1 MSRVLLL
8 DHFDSFTFNV
18 AHGLATAG
26 AEVQVLRVDA
36 GSVDEMA
43 KIEADLLVLGP
54 GPGRPE
60 EAVLALALVLRLAG
74 RLPILGIC
82 LGHQILALAFGGRV
96 GPASEPV
103 HGKTSRIHHDGRGLF
118 AGLPDPLDVGRYHS
132 LAVTELP
139 ETLEG
144 CAWTEDGTLMALR
157 HRSLPIAGLQFHPD
171 SFLTPQGGE
180 LLRHALTLGH

>member
-18 AHGLATAG
+18 AHGLAAAG
-26 AEVQVLRVDA
+26 ADVQVLRVDA

-43 KIEADLLVLGP
+43 EIETDLLVLGP

-96 GPASEPV
+96 GPAPEPV
-103 HGKTSRIHHDGRGLF
+103 HGKASRIHHDGRGFF

-139 ETLEG
+139 EALEG
-144 CAWTEDGTLMALR
+144 CAWTDDGTLMALR